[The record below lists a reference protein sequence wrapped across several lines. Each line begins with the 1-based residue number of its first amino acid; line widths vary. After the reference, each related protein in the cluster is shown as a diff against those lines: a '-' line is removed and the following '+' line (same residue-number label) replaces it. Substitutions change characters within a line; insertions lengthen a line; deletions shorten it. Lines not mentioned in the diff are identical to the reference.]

1 MDWGGISIL
10 SSFLLPQELQHDV
23 LETRE
28 AFLANSTFLDQLPQP
43 ADPSTLGLHSG
54 QLHSLQTAAYLEKML
69 LAKSNE
75 FEVRLALLP
84 FEWCLCAFS
93 CGPPHTAESCEAI
106 VLFAQHLREAGG

>member
-10 SSFLLPQELQHDV
+10 SSLLLPQELQRDV
-23 LETRE
+23 LETKE

-93 CGPPHTAESCEAI
+93 SRPPHTAESCEAI